1 MTKVRRVSPP
11 RRTIAAVC
19 AVAGMLALLT
29 PAWASELEER
39 KDEVEQQLEEAERE
53 LHQSTE
59 DLAAATAAYED
70 AEARLPKAEKAV
82 AAAEEKLSAAQS
94 RLGDARSELT
104 AARAEDARASK
115 RLATAEKKVEKQ
127 QERINNVSAAIDDQR
142 AQISNVAV
150 RAYQRGTMGKLSEV
164 SALLDSDSVDD
175 FVHSLAYAQSVMQAE
190 DTALS
195 GFKEKRVELANERVK
210 LEELREEARVLRAE
224 AADALE
230 RSKKAEAKAADA
242 AEEAAAQ
249 ESKARE
255 AKQTVEELVD
265 QRSAALA
272 AAEEAKEADEA
283 AYADLKAER
292 EEIDDEI
299 AEMARAQAARE
310 TTARGSERESSSS
323 GSTSSSSGGS
333 SSSLIYPISDPYITS
348 PYGMRTHPITG
359 VRKLHDGTDFS
370 AGCGTPIKAAASG
383 TVQWAEY
390 RGGYGNQVLVD
401 HGSVGGT
408 PLMTSYSH
416 LSQFAVSPGATV
428 SQGQV
433 IAYAGTTGYSTGC
446 HLHFMVY
453 ANGTRTNPMNYL

>member
-1 MTKVRRVSPP
+1 M
-11 RRTIAAVC
+11 C

-39 KDEVEQQLEEAERE
+39 KDEVEQQLEEAKSE
-53 LHQSTE
+53 LHESTE
-59 DLAAATAAYED
+59 DLAEATAAYED
-70 AEARLPKAEKAV
+70 AEARLPKAEEAA

-94 RLGDARSELT
+94 RLQDARSELT

-115 RLATAEKKVEKQ
+115 RLATAEKKVDKQ

-164 SALLDSDSVDD
+164 SALLDSDNVDD
-175 FVHSLAYAQSVMQAE
+175 FVHGLAYAQSVMQAE

-230 RSKKAEAKAADA
+230 RSTKAEAKAADA

-292 EEIDDEI
+292 EKIDEEI

-310 TTARGSERESSSS
+310 TTARGSERESS
-323 GSTSSSSGGS
+323 GGS
-333 SSSLIYPISDPYITS
+333 SSSLIYPVDNASITS

-359 VRKLHDGTDFS
+359 VHKLHDGTDFS
-370 AGCGTPIKAAASG
+370 TGCGTPIKAAASG